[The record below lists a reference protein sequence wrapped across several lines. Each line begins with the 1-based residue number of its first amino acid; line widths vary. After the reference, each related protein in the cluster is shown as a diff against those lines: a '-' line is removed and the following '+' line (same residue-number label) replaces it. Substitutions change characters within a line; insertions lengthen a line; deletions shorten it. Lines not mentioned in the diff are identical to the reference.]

1 MIGHLDKVR
10 RRLEDC
16 LKWVDML
23 RHLKLKT
30 EIKNFH
36 SLNVPDDD
44 TECESFTV
52 ISIDSLLV
60 YENRNYLQVYL
71 DNCAYKIIYKQ
82 MTDYLWDNPFET
94 SHNIK
99 EYIICSYWFFNHGF
113 KVPDSV
119 CNDCYDLT
127 ILCLNVSDIAI
138 IAVKRVN

>member
-1 MIGHLDKVR
+1 
-10 RRLEDC
+10 
-16 LKWVDML
+16 ML

-94 SHNIK
+94 SQNIK
-99 EYIICSYWFFNHGF
+99 EYIICSYWFFNHEF
-113 KVPDSV
+113 KFPDSV

-127 ILCLNVSDIAI
+127 ILCLNISDIAI